1 MATRKYS
8 NKRKRKVN
16 RFDTGGIT
24 PFNASNFGDYGLT
37 PQGNTWTPR
46 SDIQS
51 IIASGDQ
58 NAINQLKME
67 ITGDDTSGGSGGL
80 SNLAKGA
87 INGAG
92 ALLGQTGYKVISGGL
107 NSGAG
112 NAIMGF
118 GSAAGDIISTVNP
131 VIGGA
136 VKLGSGLVGGITN
149 ALFGSKLNQERIN
162 NIEGGTNQLNNIQ
175 VDDSS
180 TGSILNQFGDTSF
193 GQSFNMK
200 DIGKDGLFSNKAK
213 NTYKRLKKEQATAI
227 NRALGNFSNA
237 AGNVQENQVL
247 DSMANYAAYGGPIIM
262 RNTGPMSPFGNTF
275 AEGGICI
282 KPSKRGTFTAAA
294 KKRGKSV
301 QAFASQVLANKDN
314 YSPAM
319 VKKANFARNA
329 SKWKHADGGWLDN
342 IHGGIFDN
350 GVITIG
356 NGGTHEQNPYEGIQ
370 MGVDEQGIPNLVE
383 EGEVIFNDYVY
394 SNRIKA
400 PKEVKKKYKLR
411 GETFADLAENVQKE
425 SEERPFDPIS
435 QRGLQ
440 DIMTKLAMEQEA
452 IRMKDER
459 KRVNKYAK
467 GGKLGNLFE
476 GPGPD
481 PNFIYNPYAAMNS
494 YGKTTLSGEP
504 LNDAYR
510 TWEGFK
516 WYNPETQS
524 YTPDYSSDA
533 TRNAFMA
540 LSDADIAKF
549 YNESSLPNFYRRN
562 STLPTR
568 QEMWDL
574 AHDYNYGDMHK
585 AFGNWL
591 DSYLSSQKS
600 NPMTVY
606 TTRGRI
612 GGDISINPEWVEDYG
627 YKLPDDIVETI
638 TDADGNTVN
647 YLSNSILSPK
657 GKKVSKDTDD
667 KGDKKRAN
675 LLTYLR
681 YAPILGSAI
690 GLTQGLLSKPD
701 YSNADAVLEASKDAG
716 RYMPVSYK
724 PIGNYL
730 TYIPLDRDYYVN
742 KLAAQ
747 AGATRRA
754 ITGQSAG
761 NRATA
766 MAGLLASDY
775 NAQTQIGD
783 MMRKAAEYN
792 FERRKDVETFNRAT
806 DQFNAEQALK
816 AAMANQDAYARSAA
830 SRLSGTAQAMA
841 MKNAIDEARN
851 NSIAANFSNI
861 FQTLGDIGREEVV
874 ASWIKDHPALYY
886 DFARNGAG
894 SRYKGGNKNSY
905 GGYITR
911 KNKKKG
917 GKK

>member
-24 PFNASNFGDYGLT
+24 PFNTSNFGDYGLT

-51 IIASGDQ
+51 IIDSGDQ
-58 NAINQLKME
+58 DAINQLKID
-67 ITGDDTSGGSGGL
+67 ITGDNTSGVSGGL

-92 ALLGQTGYKVISGGL
+92 DLLGQTGYKVISGGL

-118 GSAAGDIISTVNP
+118 GSATGDIISTVNP

-162 NIEGGTNQLNNIQ
+162 NIEGGVNQLNNIQ

-275 AEGGICI
+275 AEGGEIYI
-282 KPSKRGTFTAAA
+282 KKSRRGTFTAAA
-294 KKRGKSV
+294 KKHGKSV

-329 SKWKHADGGWLDN
+329 SKWHSDGGWLDN
-342 IHGGIFDN
+342 THGGIFDN
-350 GVITIG
+350 GVVSIG
-356 NGGTHEQNPYEGIQ
+356 NGGTHEQNPFEGIQ

-394 SNRIKA
+394 SNRLKA

-411 GETFADLAENVQKE
+411 GETFADLAENAQKE
-425 SEERPFDPIS
+425 SEERPFDSVS

-440 DIMTKLAMEQEA
+440 DIMSKLAMEQES
-452 IRMKDER
+452 IKER
-459 KRVNKYAK
+459 RANRSNKFAE
-467 GGKLGNLFE
+467 GGNLDGFTY
-476 GPGPD
+476 GVNMLNLDKNINTADLYKQGSNYMKARQYVLD
-481 PNFIYNPYAAMNS
+481 NWDTPYVQNWIDS
-494 YGKTTLSGEP
+494 YYKPFVT
-504 LNDAYR
+504 
-510 TWEGFK
+510 K
-516 WYNPETQS
+516 
-524 YTPDYSSDA
+524 
-533 TRNAFMA
+533 
-540 LSDADIAKF
+540 
-549 YNESSLPNFYRRN
+549 YNESR
-562 STLPTR
+562 
-568 QEMWDL
+568 
-574 AHDYNYGDMHK
+574 
-585 AFGNWL
+585 
-591 DSYLSSQKS
+591 
-600 NPMTVY
+600 
-606 TTRGRI
+606 
-612 GGDISINPEWVEDYG
+612 G
-627 YKLPDDIVETI
+627 YKGSFNVNRDQFEKGTYDSNFGGMHQGLINFQYPSTGVAKTPTFDDIVKSVMDIDRSPLTI
-638 TDADGNTVN
+638 EQVRQRNSNYDKPVRSNKNGVN
-647 YLSNSILSPK
+647 P
-657 GKKVSKDTDD
+657 
-667 KGDKKRAN
+667 
-675 LLTYLR
+675 LTYLR
-681 YAPILGSAI
+681 FIPALGGAVGATM
-690 GLTQGLLSKPD
+690 GLASKPD
-701 YSNADAVLEASKDAG
+701 YSHADALLEASKDAG
-716 RYMPVSYK
+716 RYIPVEYS

-730 TYIPLDRDYYVN
+730 TYNPFDRDYYIN

-766 MAGLLASDY
+766 MAGLLAADY
-775 NAQTQIGD
+775 NAQNSLGNLARQ
-783 MMRKAAEYN
+783 AQEYN
-792 FERRKDVETFNRAT
+792 FNTRKDVETFNRAT
-806 DQFNAEQALK
+806 DMFNSEMALK
-816 AAMANQDAYARSAA
+816 AAMANQDAFSRSVGYRLNGTAEALKMKQAIDDARSASISA
-830 SRLSGTAQAMA
+830 NLS
-841 MKNAIDEARN
+841 NLF
-851 NSIAANFSNI
+851 NS
-861 FQTLGDIGREEVV
+861 LGDIGREEV
-874 ASWIKDHPALYY
+874 AAEWIKNNPGLYY
-886 DFARNGAG
+886 YFSRNGG
-894 SRYKGGNKNSY
+894 GEPYKGSKKSL

-911 KNKKKG
+911 PNKKRR
-917 GKK
+917 KK